1 MRYCP
6 ALFAGLALA
15 GPAFAQSLPATTP
28 PVPDRAVLDRLHLRN
43 EWAAYIPLTSQKDG
57 VGIVQPVDAA
67 QIFVQ
72 TRSGLLVAVD
82 ANSGAK
88 QWTFRYPAQH
98 SSLFP
103 VAVNKEF
110 VFAVNVSRLFG
121 IHRYTGVIEFDYELP
136 GPPTSGPAADNE
148 LVYLI
153 LNGMKVVAYRFPTL
167 LRLAEKDNP
176 DQNKPAK
183 NPVDELA
190 ERYTLGA
197 PRSVFVD
204 EAIERPSA
212 ALPAGE
218 PQSGLSA
225 LQRTPSL
232 SALPSVRP
240 PYTIHNRGLY
250 ATPSLAVVTSMRQPY
265 QFRPDYMR
273 FNQRTP
279 SISAIPPSIAR
290 VYELANLRPKG
301 IEPTQEWV
309 YSSGTRLTNTPVRVS
324 GLAADGLGPMLPVER
339 LWITTDGPLAIALDA
354 TTGKVQMAAHFLS
367 PVAAPMGGPVSSLR
381 PDRRPTDPDA
391 RTLLGFVPLADGI
404 VAAVD
409 LLGGHLDAPR
419 IEWKSNVGG
428 LLNHRPLATPEAV
441 YISGDHAGVTRV
453 DPHDGGVVWKTA
465 PSADRALAANG
476 EFVYVFDRTGNLL
489 VYGLQKP
496 SDAASN
502 RISPLAR
509 LPLPGYDHPVTNHYT
524 DRILLAADKGILIS
538 LRDASAK
545 YARPVLVNPPPPP
558 PAPPKKPNGKEPAEP
573 AKEEGM

>member
-6 ALFAGLALA
+6 ALFASLALA
-15 GPAFAQSLPATTP
+15 SPVLAQSLPAMTP
-28 PVPDRAVLDRLHLRN
+28 PVPDRAALDRLHLRN
-43 EWAAYIPLTSQKDG
+43 EWTAYIPLSSQKDSI
-57 VGIVQPVDAA
+57 GIVQPVDAS

-72 TRSGLLVAVD
+72 TRSGLLIALD

-88 QWTFRYPAQH
+88 QWTYRYPAQH

-103 VAVNKEF
+103 VAVNDEF

-136 GPPTSGPAADNE
+136 GPPTSGPTADE
-148 LVYLI
+148 TLVYLI

-167 LRLAEKDNP
+167 FRMAEKDNP
-176 DQNKPAK
+176 DQSKLAK
-183 NPVDELA
+183 NPADELA
-190 ERYTLGA
+190 ARYTLGA

-204 EAIERPSA
+204 EAITRPYA
-212 ALPAGE
+212 GLTPGE

-250 ATPSLAVVTSMRQPY
+250 STPSLAVVSSMRQPY
-265 QFRPDYMR
+265 QLHPDYMR

-309 YSSGTRLTNTPVRVS
+309 YSSSSRLTYQPMRVS
-324 GLAADGLGPMLPVER
+324 GFAADGITGLRQPIER
-339 LWITTDGPLAIALDA
+339 LWMTTDGPLAVALNA
-354 TTGKVQMAAHFLS
+354 TTGRVQMAAHFLS
-367 PVAAPMGGPVSSLR
+367 PVAAPMGGPVASLR

-391 RTLLGFVPLADGI
+391 RTALGFVPLDDGI
-404 VAAVD
+404 VAAID

-441 YISGDHAGVTRV
+441 YVSGDHAGVTRV
-453 DPHDGGVVWKTA
+453 DLRAGNVIWKTD
-465 PSADRALAANG
+465 PNADRVLAVNG
-476 EFVYVFDRTGNLL
+476 EFVYVFDRVGNLL
-489 VYGLQKP
+489 VYDRQKP
-496 SDAASN
+496 SDPITHRAN
-502 RISPLAR
+502 PLAR
-509 LPLPGYDHPVTNHYT
+509 LALPGYDHPVTNRYT

-538 LRDASAK
+538 LRDASPK

-558 PAPPKKPNGKEPAEP
+558 PAPPKKPAEP
-573 AKEEGM
+573 VKEGM